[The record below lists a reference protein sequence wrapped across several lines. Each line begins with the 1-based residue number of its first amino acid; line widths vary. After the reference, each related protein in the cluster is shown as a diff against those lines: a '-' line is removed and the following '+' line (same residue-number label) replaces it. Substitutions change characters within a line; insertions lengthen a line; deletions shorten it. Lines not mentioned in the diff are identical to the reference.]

1 MSSTAHSSSSSKR
14 SWKPRSRN
22 DDPLIK
28 WSKKLSWALRHHAV
42 ELGLSMRSDGYVLV
56 SELLSHKEFKGLT
69 WEVLQSIVE
78 GNEKKRFALLPPQPQ
93 TQTNSDCPSSS
104 SSTTTTAA
112 AAAGD
117 AAVSTDCS
125 GWMIRAAQGHTMSF
139 VEDESLLTPIT
150 SEDDLAARTSS
161 RLVLHGTYR
170 KFLPAIQAEGLKAM
184 SRNHIHFAI
193 DFPVSKKPA
202 KQHLSAE
209 EEQKQG
215 EEKGVNEAS
224 SGAACASGSKAIS
237 GVRAS
242 AEVAIIIDLVS
253 ALAEGV
259 VFLLSSNN
267 VVLSRGLGDS
277 GILPPRFFKE
287 IIALDG
293 KPL

>member
-1 MSSTAHSSSSSKR
+1 
-14 SWKPRSRN
+14 
-22 DDPLIK
+22 
-28 WSKKLSWALRHHAV
+28 
-42 ELGLSMRSDGYVLV
+42 MRSDGYVLV
-56 SELLSHKEFKGLT
+56 SELLCHKEFRGLS
-69 WEVLQSIVE
+69 WEVLQRIVE
-78 GNEKKRFALLPPQPQ
+78 GNEKKRFALLPPQ
-93 TQTNSDCPSSS
+93 TQINSDCSSSPSS
-104 SSTTTTAA
+104 TIITTAA
-112 AAAGD
+112 TEVMKSGD
-117 AAVSTDCS
+117 ASSGYCT

-193 DFPVSKKPA
+193 DFPADKNPA
-202 KQHLSAE
+202 KQQLSAE
-209 EEQKQG
+209 EHQG
-215 EEKGVNEAS
+215 EEKGAKEDL
-224 SGAACASGSKAIS
+224 SGAACAAGSKAIS

-242 AEVAIIIDLVS
+242 AEVAIIIDLAT
-253 ALAEGV
+253 ALAEGI

-267 VVLSRGLGDS
+267 VVLSRGLHES
-277 GILPPRFFKE
+277 GTLPPRFFKE